1 LSTERAPT
9 AGPLVPGRLVAVLL
23 LAACLAGCRQDMHDQ
38 PKYRPLRPSSFFPD
52 GRSSR
57 PFVEDTVARG
67 QLPEDTAL
75 ATGRR
80 DGQYLATLPLPETM
94 ALLTRGQERFDIYC
108 SPCHDRVGTG
118 RGMIVQRGFQ
128 QPPSFHTDRL
138 RDARDGYLF
147 GVVTEGFGAM
157 PSYAEQIPVEDR
169 WAIVSYIRALQLSQN
184 ARASE
189 LPPADQGKLR

>member
-1 LSTERAPT
+1 LSTERA
-9 AGPLVPGRLVAVLL
+9 LVAVLL
-23 LAACLAGCRQDMHDQ
+23 VAACVAGCRQDMHDQ
-38 PKYRPLRPSSFFPD
+38 PKARPLRPSAFFED

-67 QLPEDTAL
+67 QIPEDVAV

-80 DGQYLATLPLPETM
+80 DGKYLASLPLPRNM
-94 ALLTRGQERFDIYC
+94 ALLTRGRERFDIYC
-108 SPCHDRVGTG
+108 APCHDRVGTG
-118 RGMIVQRGFQ
+118 YGMIVQRGFQ
-128 QPPSFHTDRL
+128 QAASFHTDRL
-138 RDARDGYLF
+138 REIPDGYLF
-147 GVVTEGFGAM
+147 EVITRGFGAM
-157 PSYAEQIPVEDR
+157 PSYAEQVPVEDR